1 MKKVFLLIMF
11 VCVNVLAWGQ
21 TEKGKELLEK
31 AKAGDAS
38 AQSELAEC
46 YEFGEEGFGKD
57 EKQAVAWYTKAAEQ
71 NDRFALGKLTSAYQS
86 GKLGVA
92 KNDEK
97 YIHYLKKHAESGVPE
112 SMIDLAICYR
122 DGKYGLKK
130 DENEFLRWAQE
141 AAKGTSSKAKYEL
154 GAYYK
159 SKNNKDEA
167 IKWYKDCADYY
178 YKLFGKNHEDAI
190 RDLKQLG
197 VNYDPANKTEDVK
210 KTDAKKNDADD
221 CAVKD
226 GKVILYDRS
235 GEVLQS
241 AAIMEKNGVTHV
253 KVDNGL
259 YKLKPCN
266 VKVNGVSYNY
276 SVFLFDRDYYV
287 KGNIPGFKSGA
298 GSSKSGSSASA
309 KSSSSSQAKK
319 QTASPAKKETAS
331 PKKEE
336 TPKQSEESS
345 ISKEIKKVEKTVKDI
360 KKFIKK

>member
-1 MKKVFLLIMF
+1 MKKLFLFIMF

-21 TEKGKELLEK
+21 TERGKELLEK

-38 AQSELAEC
+38 AQSDVAEC

-57 EKQAVAWYTKAAEQ
+57 EKQALAWYTKAAEQ
-71 NDRFALGKLTSAYQS
+71 NNLYALGKLELAYKS

-97 YIHYLKKHAESGVPE
+97 YIYYLKKAAECGKPE
-112 SMIDLAICYR
+112 SMIDLAVCYR

-130 DENEFLRWAQE
+130 DENEFLRWAQK
-141 AAKGTSSKAKYEL
+141 AANGTSSKAKYEL
-154 GAYYK
+154 GGYYK

-167 IKWYKDCADYY
+167 IKWYKECADYY
-178 YKLFGKNHEDAI
+178 YKLYGKNHEDAI
-190 RDLKQLG
+190 KDLKQLG
-197 VNYDPANKTEDVK
+197 VDYNPANK
-210 KTDAKKNDADD
+210 KTDAKKEVAKKDDTDD

-241 AAIMEKNGVTHV
+241 ATIMEKNGATHV

-287 KGNIPGFKSGA
+287 KGNIPGFKSG
-298 GSSKSGSSASA
+298 SGASNRSSSASR
-309 KSSSSSQAKK
+309 KK
-319 QTASPAKKETAS
+319 ETTAAKKESAS
-331 PKKEE
+331 PKKEAS
-336 TPKQSEESS
+336 PKKSDESS
-345 ISKEIKKVEKTVKDI
+345 IGKEIKEVEKKVKDL
-360 KKFIKK
+360 KKFLKK